1 MATDQ
6 LNQILSFHCPRYEE
20 LPDLDIY
27 IDQVLQLINRY
38 LAIIQDYTNE
48 PIMTKTMINNYV
60 KHGIVHAPRKRKY
73 TKEHLAYLIVIG
85 FMKQVYS
92 MNEINNLIQ
101 FQIKAY
107 PIERAYNYFCD
118 ELEECLKATFTHRPV
133 NHVKANNQDEFEVY
147 MLQNTILSIV
157 QKIYVQLSM
166 DKVQERLATK
176 R

>member
-27 IDQVLQLINRY
+27 MDQVLQLINRY

-92 MNEINNLIQ
+92 MN
-101 FQIKAY
+101 
-107 PIERAYNYFCD
+107 
-118 ELEECLKATFTHRPV
+118 
-133 NHVKANNQDEFEVY
+133 
-147 MLQNTILSIV
+147 
-157 QKIYVQLSM
+157 
-166 DKVQERLATK
+166 
-176 R
+176 